1 MNVKADLNFFGI
13 LFFSGLIC
21 CSIALAGDELEKTSV
36 AAEVNGAAITRGEV
50 DAAVSRYLPQAY
62 YHSGV
67 SGEKKLEAEKKALEG
82 LIERE
87 LFFQEAKK
95 QHIRARSV
103 EVNQRLDEI
112 KKAFPSNKA
121 FKDALKQRGTDIK
134 TLKRQIRRDI
144 LIKKL
149 REKEI
154 DVHLTDKDVAEYYKK
169 NTPKFKEPESI
180 SLKYI
185 FIQFRPTEPD
195 FEKKAK
201 KKADEVLAKL
211 RDGDDFAA
219 LAWSY
224 SDHASKVKGGDLGY
238 FHKGMLDP
246 EIEKAAHSLE
256 KGGISGLIRNDLGYH
271 IIKVE
276 DIKPSRQV
284 PYDEIK
290 DKLKKELT
298 GSYEK
303 KNKENLTN
311 RLRESAT
318 IKYY

>member
-1 MNVKADLNFFGI
+1 MNLKTDLNFFGI
-13 LFFSGLIC
+13 LFLGGLIC
-21 CSIALAGDELEKTSV
+21 CSIALAGNELEKASIV
-36 AAEVNGAAITRGEV
+36 AEVNGVAITRSEL
-50 DAAVSRYLPQAY
+50 DETLNRYLPQAY

-67 SGEKKLEAEKKALEG
+67 SGEKKKEAEKEALEG

-95 QHIRARSV
+95 LDIKVRSV
-103 EVNQRLDEI
+103 EVNQRFDEI
-112 KKAFPSNKA
+112 KKAYPSRKA
-121 FKDALKQRGTDIK
+121 FKDALKQRGIDIK
-134 TLKRQIRRDI
+134 TLKRQIQRDI

-154 DVHLTDKDVAEYYKK
+154 AVHLTDEVVAEYYNK
-169 NTPKFKEPESI
+169 NTQKFKEPESI
-180 SLKYI
+180 GLKYI

-195 FEKKAK
+195 FEKKAM
-201 KKADEVLAKL
+201 KKADEALSKL
-211 RDGDDFAA
+211 RDGEDFAA

-238 FHKGMLDP
+238 FHRGMLDP

-256 KGGISGLIRNDLGYH
+256 KGAISGLIRNDLGYH
-271 IIKVE
+271 IIRVE

-298 GSYEK
+298 ASYEK
-303 KNKENLTN
+303 KNKENLIN
-311 RLRESAT
+311 RLRKSAT
-318 IKYY
+318 VKYY